1 VHAREVRLVWRHA
14 AAANVE
20 ERGTNRFGTPSSP
33 ATSMNAIGVHGSVS
47 IASSPATWAAV
58 R

>member
-20 ERGTNRFGTPSSP
+20 ERGTNRSSP
-33 ATSMNAIGVHGSVS
+33 ATSMNAIGVRGSAS